1 MQSHRPEP
9 QLVLAPGACA
19 CRIRV
24 RAARAGRA
32 ACGRPDGP
40 GPGASRGEQEAPEDV
55 RAARRPHPM
64 SSETREDRARRR
76 REERAS
82 TVLDGARERGP
93 TDGEP
98 GDVLMISAD
107 AAASARLSPAGRPRA
122 RRACASPAPARRR
135 GREGPR
141 AARGGRGR
149 PARPGSA
156 CGGGF
161 RSTLP
166 VCRSVGWSDGQNRR
180 WKF

>member
-1 MQSHRPEP
+1 MPNVA
-9 QLVLAPGACA
+9 LGARA

-32 ACGRPDGP
+32 ARGRPDGP

-98 GDVLMISAD
+98 GDVRPSSHVGCSAVDRPRAPQAVHEVDDDD
-107 AAASARLSPAGRPRA
+107 ARDAFGPLEAPRDALVRRTRPGRPRA
-122 RRACASPAPARRR
+122 DLSIHFHFVKSPPKAILNLDHTAIWVIL
-135 GREGPR
+135 
-141 AARGGRGR
+141 
-149 PARPGSA
+149 GS
-156 CGGGF
+156 
-161 RSTLP
+161 
-166 VCRSVGWSDGQNRR
+166 
-180 WKF
+180 K

>member
-9 QLVLAPGACA
+9 QVAPSARPY
-19 CRIRV
+19 RIRV

-141 AARGGRGR
+141 A
-149 PARPGSA
+149 PAEAAAPGA
-156 CGGGF
+156 TRIGVCGGF

-166 VCRSVGWSDGQNRR
+166 VGRMV
-180 WKF
+180 